1 VRVAV
6 ALDKIRQRVGNAE
19 LRGIAAEATRQA
31 MFIVIER
38 RTARVEEIYIKEKLK
53 VAFLAPCR

>member
-1 VRVAV
+1 M
-6 ALDKIRQRVGNAE
+6 ALDKIRQHVGNAG

-38 RTARVEEIYIKEKLK
+38 RTARVEEVYIKEKLK
-53 VAFLAPCR
+53 LAFLAPCR

>member
-1 VRVAV
+1 M

-53 VAFLAPCR
+53 IAFLASCR